1 MIFRK
6 FSEPQSATKTPMA
19 ATRTEPS
26 LTARAPSVAPALQVT
41 PPVAPASVN
50 AAPRRSAAPGAAP
63 AAAYPQQRNEQMRKL
78 TVGRDITLNGEIA
91 TCDHLI
97 VEGTVQAT
105 IKGGKMLD
113 IAECGSFSGTVE
125 IDQADIAGHFD
136 GELTVKGKLII
147 RSSARVTGTLH
158 YAQLQV
164 DTGARVNGT
173 MHHLAQNPSKS
184 ARLEEHTQFET
195 TLPQAQQA
203 HGFGLGSLNDAPGF
217 LKASA

>member
-6 FSEPQSATKTPMA
+6 SSEPQQTVKTPM
-19 ATRTEPS
+19 TGQRTEPS
-26 LTARAPSVAPALQVT
+26 LTARGPTVSPQLQVT
-41 PPVAPASVN
+41 QPVAAPNAN
-50 AAPRRSAAPGAAP
+50 AAPRRNAPGGTPP
-63 AAAYPQQRNEQMRKL
+63 AAAYQQQRAEQVRKL

-97 VEGTVQAT
+97 VEGTVKAT

-113 IAECGSFSGTVE
+113 ITETGSFAGVVE

-136 GELTVKGKLII
+136 GELIVKGKLVI
-147 RSSARVTGTLH
+147 RASANVMGAIY

-164 DTGARVNGT
+164 DTGARINGQLQT
-173 MHHLAQNPSKS
+173 IAAQKATPVEQPASFEN
-184 ARLEEHTQFET
+184 AITQN
-195 TLPQAQQA
+195 
-203 HGFGLGSLNDAPGF
+203 GFGLSALNDTAGF